1 MCRAAGLGG
10 CAMVWVGITLVTL
23 CLGLAVLACFHPDRR
38 HTRPPTYR
46 PERRTRRW
54 GRAAVTGDYPGT
66 RP

>member
-1 MCRAAGLGG
+1 
-10 CAMVWVGITLVTL
+10 MVWVGITLVTL